1 MNFFFNNLG
10 LSISDFYNNDKR
22 KLWTQMTLVKIFFFF
37 FFLDSEKAEIL
48 NKYFVSIS
56 TVDDNNTQLPGFEQ
70 KCQSLL
76 TDIECS
82 PDEIET
88 LIKLLN
94 VNKATGPDIIS
105 NKMLKSVSEE
115 ISVPLSILFNRSFR
129 EGKFAQT
136 WKKANVLPLF
146 KQGDKSLP
154 SNYRPV
160 SLLSGVGKLQERI
173 VFKHIYNHLIDNN
186 ILYKYQSGF
195 LPPNHSTTFQL
206 VDIYQH
212 ICKTFDNNQYSCMVV
227 CDL

>member
-1 MNFFFNNLG
+1 MIGHFVK
-10 LSISDFYNNDKR
+10 NNDNSSSIPQIMDTDDTGQNK
-22 KLWTQMTLVKIFFFF
+22 FD
-37 FFLDSEKAEIL
+37 FLDSERSEIF

-76 TDIECS
+76 IDIECS

-129 EGKFAQT
+129 EGKFTQA
-136 WKKANVLPLF
+136 WIKANVLPLF
-146 KQGDKSLP
+146 KQSDKSLS

-160 SLLSGVGKLQERI
+160 FLLSGVGKLQE
-173 VFKHIYNHLIDNN
+173 
-186 ILYKYQSGF
+186 
-195 LPPNHSTTFQL
+195 
-206 VDIYQH
+206 
-212 ICKTFDNNQYSCMVV
+212 
-227 CDL
+227 